1 MLPLFNL
8 RLFRNNN
15 LTILQP
21 FIDKMKRN
29 ELTLENILEEDDII
43 QDLKNNKNSQFSSFF
58 SNENIRKLIDYATK
72 MPRSDDKK
80 IGYKY
85 PFNATELLCS
95 DNIGIMERFMNEFR
109 LGGDSDDDEDEKDE
123 GEKENNEEGNETNEK
138 VENDEQDNH
147 ENENVDKKKEEENSE
162 KKSEKNN
169 EGGEQEQEKEKEE
182 NKKEEEAKK
191 EEEPKNKQ

>member
-21 FIDKMKRN
+21 FIDKMKRG
-29 ELTLENILEEDDII
+29 ELTLENILDEDEII

-72 MPRSDDKK
+72 MPQSNEKN

-85 PFNATELLCS
+85 PFNATELLCC
-95 DNIGIMERFMNEFR
+95 DNIGIMERFMNEYK
-109 LGGDSDDDEDEKDE
+109 LDGGDSDEEEEEKDE
-123 GEKENNEEGNETNEK
+123 GEKENTNEEGNEEKNEDNEK
-138 VENDEQDNH
+138 LENNEQDVSEKPVEN
-147 ENENVDKKKEEENSE
+147 KKKEE
-162 KKSEKNN
+162 KN
-169 EGGEQEQEKEKEE
+169 
-182 NKKEEEAKK
+182 
-191 EEEPKNKQ
+191 